1 MISQYVNLYFPIS
14 SLILNILLCIIF
26 FSKQK
31 IKNIDNNIYSIIL
44 IIGLIESFLMFMTNL
59 FVCFYYIP
67 ENYIFFELLN
77 KTLYSIY
84 IIWITVLFIYI
95 YKIGTN
101 KSAKIINIISTIINI
116 CIIILI
122 FKLPITLYYSN
133 GLTNSSGPSS
143 NALYVGCSLYIVI
156 MVITALINYK
166 KIDNKKKYL
175 PLLFLIILMTI
186 MMIIRQVDPL
196 LNISS
201 NILSIISFIM
211 YFTIENPDIKTIKE
225 LKFTKTLLEKE
236 NNATIKG
243 FNDLAL
249 NLKEPLNKLT
259 NFGNMKISKENLD
272 QEIKNIQKETLTLVD
287 EINSII
293 DLTRIENNIIENN
306 LNYYKTE
313 ELYEGIK
320 EIIDNKKIKAEYQI
334 SDSIPNTLYGNINKI
349 KQIIIYLTNFIDKSF
364 TKYNLLIKIDKYQV
378 GNICKLKFSFI
389 IPIENLKSTIKLIN
403 INNKYILD
411 NKDIEYTIYEKLLE
425 IDNNKSDILNID
437 NFISFNFQIYNK
449 LNNNYIEDSINLNNE
464 VEYFNLSNKRIL
476 IMDDNRK
483 NIKKLVD
490 MLTPYNVNIDI
501 STNIEELINQIES
514 NKTYD
519 LILYSDTINTIKE
532 YNIDNENIPHII
544 SRLKLI
550 AGYKIPLVII
560 GNKKYKNIDYI
571 IKPLDIYELNNIILK
586 YLKDNYIK

>member
-1 MISQYVNLYFPIS
+1 
-14 SLILNILLCIIF
+14 
-26 FSKQK
+26 
-31 IKNIDNNIYSIIL
+31 
-44 IIGLIESFLMFMTNL
+44 
-59 FVCFYYIP
+59 
-67 ENYIFFELLN
+67 
-77 KTLYSIY
+77 
-84 IIWITVLFIYI
+84 
-95 YKIGTN
+95 
-101 KSAKIINIISTIINI
+101 
-116 CIIILI
+116 
-122 FKLPITLYYSN
+122 
-133 GLTNSSGPSS
+133 
-143 NALYVGCSLYIVI
+143 
-156 MVITALINYK
+156 
-166 KIDNKKKYL
+166 
-175 PLLFLIILMTI
+175 
-186 MMIIRQVDPL
+186 
-196 LNISS
+196 
-201 NILSIISFIM
+201 
-211 YFTIENPDIKTIKE
+211 
-225 LKFTKTLLEKE
+225 
-236 NNATIKG
+236 
-243 FNDLAL
+243 
-249 NLKEPLNKLT
+249 
-259 NFGNMKISKENLD
+259 MKISKENLD